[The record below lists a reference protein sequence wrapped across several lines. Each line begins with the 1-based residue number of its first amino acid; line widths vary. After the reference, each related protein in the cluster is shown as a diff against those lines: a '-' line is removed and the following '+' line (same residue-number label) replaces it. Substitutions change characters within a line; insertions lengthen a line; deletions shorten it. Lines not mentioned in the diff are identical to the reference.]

1 MIEAPPPRRSR
12 SLPLTLL
19 IAWTTGAAVFLALRA
34 LIEATDPI
42 SPSTAAGSSIYLIVS
57 VLVPTATALASAWTM
72 PRARAAGL
80 GLTLACALP
89 VPVLVTAWAAWTL
102 PAYVPRRGYFVAMF
116 LVIGVVGG
124 LLGALPTWL
133 IRRRRKN
140 SGLAD

>member
-1 MIEAPPPRRSR
+1 MAHGLSHRLRFGGHRGPRPRLYRPGQGESGDR
-12 SLPLTLL
+12 RYRPD
-19 IAWTTGAAVFLALRA
+19 R
-34 LIEATDPI
+34 PI

-102 PAYVPRRGYFVAMF
+102 PAYVPRRGYFVTTF
-116 LVIGVVGG
+116 LIIGVVGG
-124 LLGALPTWL
+124 LFGALPTWL
-133 IRRRRKN
+133 IRRRRS
-140 SGLAD
+140 SGLAG

>member
-12 SLPLTLL
+12 PLPLTLL
-19 IAWTTGAAVFLALRA
+19 I
-34 LIEATDPI
+34 
-42 SPSTAAGSSIYLIVS
+42 
-57 VLVPTATALASAWTM
+57 AWTM

-89 VPVLVTAWAAWTL
+89 APVLVTAWAAWTL
-102 PAYVPRRGYFVAMF
+102 PAYVPRRGYFVTTF

-140 SGLAD
+140 SNPAD

>member
-34 LIEATDPI
+34 LIKATGPI
-42 SPSTAAGSSIYLIVS
+42 SPSTAAGSSIYLIVT
-57 VLVPTATALASAWTM
+57 VLVPTATALAGAWTM

-89 VPVLVTAWAAWTL
+89 APVLVTAWTL
-102 PAYVPRRGYFVAMF
+102 PAYVPRRGYFVTTF

-140 SGLAD
+140 SNPAD

>member
-1 MIEAPPPRRSR
+1 M
-12 SLPLTLL
+12 
-19 IAWTTGAAVFLALRA
+19 
-34 LIEATDPI
+34 
-42 SPSTAAGSSIYLIVS
+42 
-57 VLVPTATALASAWTM
+57 LVPTVTALAGAWTM
-72 PRARAAGL
+72 PSARAAGL

-89 VPVLVTAWAAWTL
+89 APVLVTAWAAWTL